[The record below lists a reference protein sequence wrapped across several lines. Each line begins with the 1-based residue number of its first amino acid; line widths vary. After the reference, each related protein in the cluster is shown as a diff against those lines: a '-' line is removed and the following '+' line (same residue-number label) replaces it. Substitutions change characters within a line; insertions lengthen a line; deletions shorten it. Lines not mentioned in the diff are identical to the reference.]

1 MVAPDR
7 SPAPAPGD
15 PGATARDLLPAPRRH
30 PVLHAVDLVRETLP
44 PLHPGGR
51 PVIGAVAAGALAVRA
66 ARGRGTLGA
75 VLTTAAVAAFF
86 RAPDR
91 ATPRRADIAVAPAD
105 GTVSV
110 IGDAEAPPE
119 LVAKGFPA
127 GPRPRVST
135 FLSVYDVHVQRI
147 PADGQVLAVEH
158 RPGTFVSAD
167 LPEASEANSRTSLWL
182 RDTAGRDLAVVQIAG
197 LVARRIVCDAAAG
210 DEVAAG
216 ETYGLIR
223 FGSRVDLLLPPGA
236 AIGVEAGQRTVGAE
250 TVLATLPPAAPRD
263 GG

>member
-1 MVAPDR
+1 MVATDR

-15 PGATARDLLPAPRRH
+15 PSATARERLPAPRRH

-51 PVIGAVAAGALAVRA
+51 PVIGAVAAGALAVRLV
-66 ARGRGTLGA
+66 RGRGTLGA
-75 VLTTAAVAAFF
+75 ALTTAAVAAFF
-86 RAPDR
+86 RAPR
-91 ATPRRADIAVAPAD
+91 RTTPRRAGIAVAPAD

-119 LVAKGFPA
+119 LVAKGFPS

-147 PADGQVLAVEH
+147 PADGQVLAVSH
-158 RPGTFVSAD
+158 RPGTYVSAD
-167 LPEASEANSRTSLWL
+167 LPEASEGNARTSLWL
-182 RDTAGRDLAVVQIAG
+182 RDTEGRDLAVVQIAG

-216 ETYGLIR
+216 QTYGLIR
-223 FGSRVDLLLPPGA
+223 FGSRVDLLLPPGSTL
-236 AIGVEAGQRTVGAE
+236 GVEVGQRTVGAE
-250 TVLATLPPAAPRD
+250 TVVATLPPPAD

>member
-1 MVAPDR
+1 MPDR
-7 SPAPAPGD
+7 SPAPGD
-15 PGATARDLLPAPRRH
+15 PAATAREELPAPRRN
-30 PVLHAVDLVRETLP
+30 PVLHAVDLVRETMP
-44 PLHPGGR
+44 PLHPGGA
-51 PVIGAVAAGALAVRA
+51 PVIGTVAAGALALRA
-66 ARGRGTLGA
+66 LRGRGTLGA

-86 RAPDR
+86 RAPHR
-91 ATPRRADIAVAPAD
+91 ATPQRADIAVAPAD

-119 LVAKGFPA
+119 LIAKGFPS

-147 PADGQVLAVEH
+147 PVDGQVLAVEH

-167 LPEASEANSRTSLWL
+167 LPEASEANSRTAMWL

-197 LVARRIVCDAAAG
+197 LVARRIVCDAKPG
-210 DEVAAG
+210 DEVVAG

-236 AIGVEAGQRTVGAE
+236 EIGVHVGQRTVGAE
-250 TVLATLPPAAPRD
+250 TVLADLVKAP
-263 GG
+263 

>member
-1 MVAPDR
+1 MVASDR
-7 SPAPAPGD
+7 SAA
-15 PGATARDLLPAPRRH
+15 PAPRRH

-66 ARGRGTLGA
+66 VRGRGTLGA

-86 RAPDR
+86 RNPSR
-91 ATPRRADIAVAPAD
+91 TTPRRADVAVAPAD

-110 IGDAEAPPE
+110 IEEAEAPPE
-119 LVAKGFPA
+119 LVARGFPA

-147 PADGQVLAVEH
+147 PADGRVLAVE
-158 RPGTFVSAD
+158 RREGTFVSAD
-167 LPEASEANSRTSLWL
+167 LPEASEANSRTALWL
-182 RDTAGRDLAVVQIAG
+182 RDTDGRDLAVVQIAG

-223 FGSRVDLLLPPGA
+223 FGSRVDLLLPPGSQV
-236 AIGVEAGQRTVGAE
+236 GVEVGQRTVGAE
-250 TVLATLPPAAPRD
+250 TVVATLPSTGGRD
-263 GG
+263 